1 MIEALL
7 EELSRCH
14 ARRRE
19 LETLHARAL
28 RLRTGSER
36 LARHIVA
43 RIEADIRDRESL
55 AGSHQGSAL
64 SAMREKRAAWRR
76 IVREVIEE
84 AVNESE
90 ATHSLQTTESE

>member
-1 MIEALL
+1 MIDELL

-28 RLRTGSER
+28 RLRAGSER

-43 RIEADIRDRESL
+43 RIEADICDRESL
-55 AGSHQGSAL
+55 AEGHQGSAL
-64 SAMREKRAAWRR
+64 SAMREIRAAWRQ

-90 ATHSLQTTESE
+90 ATPSIQAAESK